1 MRVDAKKSLVNRNR
15 AAANEPE
22 QRASSGEAK
31 FEFVDERPES
41 VQLRNLQLAADKYS
55 SPANTKTSWSRGG
68 VVQRTVWRR
77 VLKGWQNRAT
87 YATQKYN
94 PANLP
99 EQHPEGRPWREG
111 DEWDDAALPT
121 ASNYSFED
129 ETIVVAHDNDDSI
142 VVGIDKHQNKHQR
155 YKIPGLPQYEGGSGS
170 KFSKE
175 KDLDWHRNNT
185 AQAMLEWA
193 RSLLPWGG
201 VKQFMAKKERD
212 GGIIYDASA
221 EMDGTILVVAYHC
234 NPKKDGG

>member
-15 AAANEPE
+15 AAANEPA

-111 DEWDDAALPT
+111 DERDDAALPT

-155 YKIPGLPQYEGGSGS
+155 YKSRGC
-170 KFSKE
+170 
-175 KDLDWHRNNT
+175 RNMK
-185 AQAMLEWA
+185 AGAVQ
-193 RSLLPWGG
+193 SS
-201 VKQFMAKKERD
+201 AKKRIWT
-212 GGIIYDASA
+212 GI
-221 EMDGTILVVAYHC
+221 GTTRHKQCWSGPDRCCHGVA
-234 NPKKDGG
+234 